1 MEGKE
6 FAGISTMLL
15 ASMGIS
21 VIFATSAQSVQAVI
35 HWSPAEG
42 LVLQRK
48 GLLAK
53 LLVPTRW
60 SVELGTERNTCISH
74 SVAISGHIISC
85 WWSLLF

>member
-60 SVELGTERNTCISH
+60 SVELGTE
-74 SVAISGHIISC
+74 GIIT
-85 WWSLLF
+85 FNGN